1 MTLTDYLTNGL
12 NLSKAQVEAITKLS
26 EACGMVDLFEGASP
40 WGDVLSKL
48 TANKQ
53 ETPKKTEERAN
64 KKADK
69 KDKDDDMGSL
79 FDTGEDAELADLITA
94 DGSAIGLSNAGFYYG
109 EEADSEGDSTLS
121 NFGKADLQTYKENLN
136 RNLYEENPF
145 STGEGEADISKTDGL
160 MTIVKRMAEWEN
172 QPESKVKRFMK
183 AAADAD
189 MFVTNDQDASTAIN
203 SGKRTVYDN
212 VQNDRYAAIVDQL
225 SGMVKAIAAQ
235 CHSLPSDDD
244 KQIRDIRE
252 LATNLVKTHN
262 TPFVQ
267 MVGFD
272 QLALDNDAVMSE
284 EDKKAKSDQVTSI
297 LGGSGLEPNTK
308 VGSSKDYMKQQFKG
322 GRKLQGTLRR

>member
-1 MTLTDYLTNGL
+1 MALTLTDYLTNGL

-26 EACGMVDLFEGASP
+26 EACGMIDLFEGASP
-40 WGDVLSKL
+40 WGNVLSKL
-48 TANKQ
+48 TAKKQ
-53 ETPKKTEERAN
+53 ETPKKVKESANTNTTE
-64 KKADK
+64 
-69 KDKDDDMGSL
+69 DDMGSL
-79 FDTGEDAELADLITA
+79 FDTSEDAELDDLITPE
-94 DGSAIGLSNAGFYYG
+94 GNAIGLANAGFQYG

-121 NFGKADLQTYKENLN
+121 NFYKDDLLKYKENLN
-136 RNLYEENPF
+136 RHTYDENPF

-189 MFVTNDQDASTAIN
+189 MFVANDQDASAAIN
-203 SGKRTVYDN
+203 SGNRTVYDN

-252 LATNLVKTHN
+252 LATNLVKKHN

-272 QLALDNDAVMSE
+272 QLAFDNDAVMSE
-284 EDKKAKSDQVTSI
+284 ENKKATADQVTSL
-297 LGGSGLEPNTK
+297 LGGAGLAPNTK
-308 VGSSKDYMKQQFKG
+308 VGSSKDYYNQQFKG
-322 GRKLQGTLRR
+322 RRKLQGTFRK